1 MICTQCNVENSGS
14 AKFCKNCGTPL
25 SSSNNLTSSNNPW
38 ADRLIISGI
47 SISFVASCMQILIFN
62 ILRLPQESE
71 WSSSNT
77 SHFFQAI
84 GILNLIGGILIPL
97 ALKNTLL
104 KILGVLLILIP
115 SLYYI
120 FQS

>member
-1 MICTQCNVENSGS
+1 
-14 AKFCKNCGTPL
+14 
-25 SSSNNLTSSNNPW
+25 
-38 ADRLIISGI
+38 
-47 SISFVASCMQILIFN
+47 MQILIFN

-104 KILGVLLILIP
+104 KILGILLVLIP
-115 SLYYI
+115 SVYYI